1 MRVFPAT
8 LFDFNGV
15 LVDDEHVHLEAFRDA
30 LRPLGIEISE
40 KQYWDELLGFDDAGA
55 FEHILK
61 QAGLDASR
69 AVVVH
74 LIEQK
79 RPLYMERAQKSLK
92 TFEGATEL
100 IRARREVGPV
110 AVVSG
115 ALTQEIEF
123 GLMTLGV
130 TELVEKIIS
139 AEDTSVSKP
148 DPEGYLLGMKWLIEI
163 GCELPERALV
173 IEDSLDGIL
182 AAKRAGLPV
191 IAVAHSY
198 PREALE
204 ATSADLVLDRLAD
217 IDEEK
222 IAALYAKLYS

>member
-1 MRVFPAT
+1 MFPAT

-30 LRPLGIEISE
+30 VKPLGIEISE

-55 FEHILK
+55 FEHLLK

-69 AVVVH
+69 ASVVR

-79 RPLYMERAQKSLK
+79 RPLYMERARKSLK
-92 TFEGATEL
+92 TFEGAAEL
-100 IRARREVGPV
+100 IRARQAVGPV
-110 AVVSG
+110 AIVSG

-123 GLMTLGV
+123 GLATLGV
-130 TELVEKIIS
+130 ASLVEKIIS
-139 AEDTSVSKP
+139 AEDTTVSKP
-148 DPEGYLLGMKWLIEI
+148 DPEGYLLGMKWLTEI

-198 PREALE
+198 PRQALE
-204 ATSADLVLDRLAD
+204 SSSADLVLDRLAD

-222 IAALYAKLYS
+222 IASLYAKLYE